1 MSHRPTVVTDNCR
14 DAVATPPCAPTLP
27 SFSSPDAMQSS
38 SSSSAAVVA
47 DVAAAEEPDRGLPL
61 TLVPR
66 AFGVADF
73 FRPPRRAA
81 DLPLAA
87 SSAPAPSASDTATAA
102 GAALPPSRMSTTT
115 SFAARSGSTLV
126 SAVAEPRRVD
136 RADRT
141 AVDAVG
147 GSGGAAAAAAV
158 LLLDLVVVVLTDFA
172 PSSTSTASAFL
183 VRRVDR
189 CMRVFARRCAGHTR
203 TAFRENAEKTRM

>member
-1 MSHRPTVVTDNCR
+1 M
-14 DAVATPPCAPTLP
+14 
-27 SFSSPDAMQSS
+27 
-38 SSSSAAVVA
+38 
-47 DVAAAEEPDRGLPL
+47 
-61 TLVPR
+61 
-66 AFGVADF
+66 
-73 FRPPRRAA
+73 
-81 DLPLAA
+81 
-87 SSAPAPSASDTATAA
+87 
-102 GAALPPSRMSTTT
+102 
-115 SFAARSGSTLV
+115 

-189 CMRVFARRCAGHTR
+189 CMRG
-203 TAFRENAEKTRM
+203 FREALCWTHADGIPGKCRKKHECDAK